1 MPWVRMSLMQPR
13 RDRAAEVQQLLTE
26 LADYFAEQPGFI
38 EGYTLQAK
46 DGLVGRV
53 TVWDSESAADHS
65 AQTTHVMA
73 IRSRLNPDV
82 KEGSHQE
89 HAFEGERFVPMTD
102 KS

>member
-1 MPWVRMSLMQPR
+1 MPWVRMSLMQPKNGR
-13 RDRAAEVQQLLTE
+13 TAEVQQLLGE
-26 LADYFAEQPGFI
+26 LADYFAEQDGFI

-65 AQTTHVMA
+65 AQTDHVLA
-73 IRSRLNPDV
+73 IRSRLNPAV
-82 KEGSHQE
+82 EEGSHQE
-89 HAFEGERFVPMTD
+89 HAFEGDRFVRITD